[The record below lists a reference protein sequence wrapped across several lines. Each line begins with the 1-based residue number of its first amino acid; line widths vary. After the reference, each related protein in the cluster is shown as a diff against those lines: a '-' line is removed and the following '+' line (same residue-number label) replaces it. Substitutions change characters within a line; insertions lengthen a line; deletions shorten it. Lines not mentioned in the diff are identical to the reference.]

1 MNNTYDSS
9 LEARL
14 RDIEWK
20 IGRLKDSLLTTRV
33 LLAAVALILV
43 ETIVFNLVHFSRGP

>member
-14 RDIEWK
+14 RDFEWK
-20 IGRLKDSLLTTRV
+20 IGRLKDSLLMTRV
-33 LLAAVALILV
+33 CLAAVSLILV
-43 ETIVFNLVHFSRGP
+43 ETIVFNLVHFARGP